1 MEQLKIREKGLTTA
15 EAEKKLKECGQ
26 NVLEVSKKKSAI
38 GMFLAQFNDFI
49 IWVLIGATI
58 LSGLMGEVADAVTI
72 IIIVIMNAIL
82 GFVQEFKTEKS
93 LEELKRLASPT
104 AKVIR
109 DGSIKVVNAE
119 D

>member
-1 MEQLKIREKGLTTA
+1 MEQLKIREKGLTTV
-15 EAEKKLKECGQ
+15 EAEEKLKECGH

-72 IIIVIMNAIL
+72 IIIVIRKKKKA
-82 GFVQEFKTEKS
+82 
-93 LEELKRLASPT
+93 
-104 AKVIR
+104 
-109 DGSIKVVNAE
+109 
-119 D
+119 